1 MSDNFS
7 NHNKWKT
14 AAEWQP
20 YMDKNGNRTSSDLAA
35 PVLSSR
41 SPLKARE
48 ISVPPGIS
56 VAEYR
61 IASRTRE
68 DVVSE
73 KALQSLSPER
83 REVVEQA
90 MYNIRT
96 NGQSGGNEQTK
107 PLSGGRQP
115 LIREAAAQGTG
126 GVGAMMGRGDS
137 THLMPSL
144 YSPLWLTANLQLPR
158 DRLTAN
164 AWNRAFYETN
174 PFVRNAINLH
184 ATYPISKMVVKC
196 RNKQY
201 EQKYNDMGDQID
213 IFTVV
218 QQVALEFWKMG
229 EVFPYANL
237 NERTRMWDS
246 VYVHNPDYV
255 LVQETLIHGQNVI
268 ALKPHPKLR
277 KLIESQDPALRSI
290 KEQLDPKIIDAVN
303 RNEYLPLDNFNVSHI
318 KNESAPYEMHGQS
331 IITSVWKDLVLWDMF
346 RENKFIQADAMVNP
360 MTLVKVGASNPD
372 GVYPTREYLASY
384 RDIFEE
390 AQYNKDFKVFTHGD
404 VTVERVGYNAGIL
417 DIAADLNMIVD
428 NIFIGLM
435 VPKSIMTQDGATYA
449 TASVALDVIRQRYN
463 NFRSKIAN
471 WLIKKIYAPIAEI
484 NGWYEYKDKVKR
496 LILPEIEWNQ
506 MTLYDVDTYIQHLT
520 GLLEKESTGKPT
532 GVSRS
537 TIYRSLGLD
546 FKDELANQKREAIE
560 LAILSKEMIE
570 INKMSISELRTL
582 DPTKPILETSDEP
595 LPGVP
600 MEGEEGSDGG
610 LGDLGLPPP
619 PDMGGGAPDMGGGD
633 LGGPPGGA
641 EPPSTPPAE

>member
-1 MSDNFS
+1 MTDNG
-7 NHNKWKT
+7 NHNKWKS
-14 AAEWQP
+14 AHEWQP
-20 YMDKNGNRTSSDLAA
+20 YMDKTGQRTHVDVAALSGNGPRLRAKE
-35 PVLSSR
+35 V
-41 SPLKARE
+41 
-48 ISVPPGIS
+48 SVPPGIS

-68 DVVSE
+68 DVVNE
-73 KALQSLSPER
+73 KALNSLSPER

-90 MYNIRT
+90 MYDIRV
-96 NGQSGGNEQTK
+96 NGAGGKELAH
-107 PLSGGRQP
+107 PVYGGRKS
-115 LIREAAAQGTG
+115 LIREAAAQGTQ

-158 DRLTAN
+158 DRITAN

-184 ATYPISKMVVKC
+184 ATYPISKMLVKC
-196 RNKQY
+196 RDKKY
-201 EQKYNDMGDQID
+201 EQKYNDMCDQID

-237 NERTRMWDS
+237 NERTGMWDS
-246 VYVHNPDYV
+246 VYVHNPDYI

-277 KLIESQDPALRSI
+277 KLVESQDPAMRAVR
-290 KEQLDPKIIDAVN
+290 EQLDPKIIDAVN
-303 RNEYLPLDNFNVSHI
+303 RNEYLPLDNFNVSHL

-372 GVYPTREYLASY
+372 GLYPTKEYLAAY

-404 VTVERVGYNAGIL
+404 VTVERVGYNSGVL
-417 DIAADLNMIVD
+417 DIAADLNMLID

-435 VPKSIMTQDGATYA
+435 VPKSIMTQEGSSYA

-463 NFRSKIAN
+463 NFRSKIEN
-471 WLIKKIYAPIAEI
+471 WLIKKIFAPIAEI
-484 NGWYEYKDKVKR
+484 NGWYKYEAKTKR
-496 LILPEIEWNQ
+496 LILPEIEWNR

-520 GLLEKESTGKPT
+520 GLLDKESTGKPS
-532 GVSRS
+532 GVSKT
-537 TIYRSLGLD
+537 TIYHSLGLD
-546 FKDELANQKREAIE
+546 FQDEVANQKREAIE
-560 LAILSKEMIE
+560 MAILEKEMQE
-570 INKMSISELRTL
+570 IGKMSISALRAL
-582 DPTKPILETSDEP
+582 DPTKPILETNEEP
-595 LPGVP
+595 LPGVAD
-600 MEGEEGSDGG
+600 EEGGDGG
-610 LGDLGLPPP
+610 DGLDALGLPPLP
-619 PDMGGGAPDMGGGD
+619 SPGGDEGGGGGD
-633 LGGPPGGA
+633 DIGAPPGGGGD
-641 EPPSTPPAE
+641 EPPLPPPAG